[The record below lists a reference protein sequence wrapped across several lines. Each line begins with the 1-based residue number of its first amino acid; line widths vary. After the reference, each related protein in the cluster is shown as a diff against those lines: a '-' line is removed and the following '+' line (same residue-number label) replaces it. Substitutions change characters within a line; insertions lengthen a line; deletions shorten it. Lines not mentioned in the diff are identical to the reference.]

1 MPPAWIACLVNMQ
14 IDLMTYGNPEHLI
27 KMSMA
32 HQVIRRTFRRVAKN
46 GLVRCDE
53 REWNVLDG
61 NGDPVTG
68 QVVMYINRARPYAE
82 FPGDNFTRLQVS
94 ELGYRDSRRT

>member
-1 MPPAWIACLVNMQ
+1 METEL
-14 IDLMTYGNPEHLI
+14 LI

-53 REWNVLDG
+53 REWKVLDG

-68 QVVMYINRARPYAE
+68 PVVMFINRAHPYAE
-82 FPGDNFTRLQVS
+82 FPGDSFTRFQVT
-94 ELGYRDSRRT
+94 ELGYRESARE